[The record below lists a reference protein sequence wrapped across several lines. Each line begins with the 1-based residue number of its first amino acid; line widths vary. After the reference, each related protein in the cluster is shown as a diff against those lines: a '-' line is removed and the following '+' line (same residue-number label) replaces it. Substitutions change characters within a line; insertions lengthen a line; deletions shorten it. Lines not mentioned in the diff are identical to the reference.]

1 MAAES
6 FLISAQGLSTQAAG
20 LPFFLLTDVRICSD
34 AQVAGELG
42 ILDRNQR
49 AKGEPFA
56 DGGWLFLSTTRLKQ
70 FWYDAVSPDVACLA
84 WAARKP

>member
-6 FLISAQGLSTQAAG
+6 FLISTQGLSTQAAG

-56 DGGWLFLSTTRLKQ
+56 DGSGVDRPAVAASGSMSFHCKRHSSDTRQ
-70 FWYDAVSPDVACLA
+70 P
-84 WAARKP
+84 RR